1 MKKTIRLTES
11 DLIKIVQRVIKEQE
25 TDESAFT
32 FGDKVRNKLGKLVGI
47 PERTDDEERL
57 ADDIMSKVES
67 GDYNML
73 KDNFG
78 DSDYGSYK
86 IKVILHDEPY
96 TVIVSKYM
104 MIGGGHPSGGAE
116 TEVVTP
122 DGESIPF
129 PKGFSN
135 KLISVIKSD
144 DKGQRFRY
152 PKNR

>member
-25 TDESAFT
+25 TDESALT
-32 FGDKVRNKLGKLVGI
+32 FGDKVRNKLGKLVGF

-73 KDNFG
+73 RDDFG
-78 DSDYGSYK
+78 NADWGSYK
-86 IKVILHDEPY
+86 IRVILHDEPY
-96 TVIVSKYM
+96 TVIVTKYL
-104 MIGGGHPSGGAE
+104 GLRPPGSE
-116 TEVVTP
+116 TKVETP
-122 DGESIPF
+122 DGHTVYL

-135 KLISVIKSD
+135 KLISAIKSD
-144 DKGQRFRY
+144 DKGDRFRY